1 MDHFCTSSQRGYRRH
16 LGNCNK
22 KKENTAGSGRP
33 CRNHTVPQSLR
44 REKTA
49 KISRSNRQPSRT
61 APSVSSEPQGGAIRG
76 LSRRG
81 KRSLRVCRPRPAL
94 TVPLPGN
101 AERRQTATDGDRRR
115 SAALGP
121 ARPRSAPLGT
131 AATGTRCRYYGNR
144 ARRRYVR
151 SQVAGRSRSG
161 ETTRWRLRRPASSAS
176 LKWPRWAAVAV
187 VAAVWVLRGCV
198 RARWGV
204 WLERVAALGP
214 ALLWVLERPGGAA
227 PSEWSGAQV

>member
-81 KRSLRVCRPRPAL
+81 KRSRKGLQAA
-94 TVPLPGN
+94 PGTH
-101 AERRQTATDGDRRR
+101 RSVTRQRGAATDGDRRR

-187 VAAVWVLRGCV
+187 VVAVWVLRGCV